1 MIKKVLLSSTKK
13 LKHWVGNGFHV
24 HGLLRA
30 SEEINSIIS
39 PFIMIDY
46 ASPKEFSKSKV
57 LKGVGEH
64 PHRGFETV
72 TIAYHGEIQH
82 RDSSGGGG
90 LIKPGDVQWMTA
102 GSGIVHDEFHSVNF
116 SNSGGIFEMLQ
127 LWVNLPKK
135 LKMTPPKYQS
145 IKKEDIPN
153 IKLTDEINIRLIAGN
168 FLNKSGPAKTF
179 TKINIMDFYG
189 KNKSQISLKIEE
201 KINTILVI
209 LSGNIQVDSK
219 SYKDK
224 SVIVFDQLGTNLS
237 FKTSK
242 NFKALLL
249 TGEPIDEP
257 LVAHGPF
264 VMNTEQ
270 EIDQAIKDYQNGKM
284 GNLL

>member
-1 MIKKVLLSSTKK
+1 
-13 LKHWVGNGFHV
+13 
-24 HGLLRA
+24 
-30 SEEINSIIS
+30 
-39 PFIMIDY
+39 
-46 ASPKEFSKSKV
+46 
-57 LKGVGEH
+57 
-64 PHRGFETV
+64 
-72 TIAYHGEIQH
+72 
-82 RDSSGGGG
+82 
-90 LIKPGDVQWMTA
+90 
-102 GSGIVHDEFHSVNF
+102 
-116 SNSGGIFEMLQ
+116 MLQ